1 MVTVIIAHKDYNDYL
16 KSAVNSCITQTIP
29 VNYVVIDDG
38 SKEPPEPPDWPIT
51 KDGDYRVYELDSNK
65 FIYLKESVGP
75 SMARNVGILE
85 SWAYSTHFQILDAD
99 DYMLPNKCEVLLKN
113 FDNNTGIV
121 YADYFIES
129 DEIRKM
135 EFKIPYTQQELI
147 QHCIVHSGSMF
158 CKKVLQMV
166 CENNC
171 FYDPQL
177 RVAEDYDLFLRCSE
191 KMMIKHVPEFLT
203 VVREH
208 TLNSTHSVQNNI
220 WQSCLSRVHQK
231 RHIRNA

>member
-16 KSAVNSCITQTIP
+16 KLAIDSCLNQTIP
-29 VNYVVIDDG
+29 VNYVVVDDG
-38 SKEPPEPPDWPIT
+38 SKTPPKPPDWPIT
-51 KDGDYRVYELDSNK
+51 KDGDYKVYELDSNK
-65 FIYLKESVGP
+65 FVYLKGSHGP
-75 SMARNVGILE
+75 STARNIGIFE
-85 SWAYSTHFQILDAD
+85 SWENTTHFQILDAD
-99 DYMLPNKCEVLLKN
+99 DFMLPNKCEVLLNN

-129 DEIRKM
+129 NNIRKM
-135 EFKIPYTQQELI
+135 EFKIPYTQSELN
-147 QHCIVHSGSMF
+147 QHCIVHSGSMIS
-158 CKKVLQMV
+158 KEVLKLAI
-166 CENNC
+166 ENGY

-203 VVREH
+203 IVREH
-208 TLNSTHSVQNNI
+208 SLNSTYSVQNKV

-231 RHIRNA
+231 RYIRNA